1 MFFPNFMILSPI
13 PQKYVFVSEA
23 PLGGTGFWW
32 QFTGIYVTNVV
43 LDRRFA
49 FWDLSCLVAS
59 TSGDLFVPKEA
70 PRRFAAKAA
79 LSAKRRCQMKVAG
92 TVRTIC
98 LLLLIASCLVE
109 ANFIADK
116 FAICEEQKVHFSIS
130 FNHLFRGV
138 IYSDGHYGNP
148 RCTYVNETLAN
159 RYDFAIPINEC
170 RSGRQENGSVQ
181 HNLIVQRDPK
191 ILSGQDQLLY
201 IICLP
206 TVNAQLHSSTLSP
219 SVIHFDGVKVGL
231 NLDSQAVRASME
243 RNITYRAEIRKGDG
257 YVGQPVQGE
266 LNVGEALSYVARI
279 RGYHAS
285 NVRIG
290 RCWASD
296 EYSNLMLSDDNGCP
310 MHAVKTIWSEFSR
323 VQVAQDEV
331 YLYNKI
337 KAWAFPTSNKLN
349 IFCNLH
355 FCSGQC
361 INLCSGPVKA
371 QQPLRLSS

>member
-1 MFFPNFMILSPI
+1 MS
-13 PQKYVFVSEA
+13 QVSSLTSDLHFWTCHMAVSLRSWRLVPSNGNVKAVCNEGRLVCEEETNA
-23 PLGGTGFWW
+23 PAAVALICKLGH
-32 QFTGIYVTNVV
+32 
-43 LDRRFA
+43 FA
-49 FWDLSCLVAS
+49 I
-59 TSGDLFVPKEA
+59 
-70 PRRFAAKAA
+70 
-79 LSAKRRCQMKVAG
+79 SAVDCSMKVAA
-92 TVRTIC
+92 RIQWPIC
-98 LLLLIASCLVE
+98 SFLLVLSCFAE

-130 FNHLFRGV
+130 FSQLFRGV

-148 RCTYVNETLAN
+148 RCTYVNETSAN

-170 RSGRQENGSVQ
+170 RTGRQENGTVQ

-243 RNITYRAEIRKGDG
+243 RNITYKAEIRRGDG
-257 YVGQPVQGE
+257 YFGQPVQGE
-266 LNVGEALSYVARI
+266 LNVGEALSYVARV

-296 EYSNLMLSDDNGCP
+296 EFSNLMLSDDNGCP
-310 MHAVKTIWSEFSR
+310 MHAVKSIWSEFDK
-323 VQVAQDEV
+323 VQLDHDEV
-331 YLYNKI
+331 VLYNKI
-337 KAWAFPTSNKLN
+337 KAWAFPTSNRLN
-349 IFCNLH
+349 ILCNLH
-355 FCSGQC
+355 FCSGHC
-361 INLCSGPVKA
+361 INLCSGPTTA
-371 QQPLRLSS
+371 QPHQQSA